1 MPDKKDYFDRIDN
14 ENFLSL
20 IIKLLFLSSLLLMS
34 PLRVSLVGALI
45 IMIMIVLRLNINN
58 LISILASFRFDLISI
73 SILILTLWLYILI
86 RFSQI
91 KTLYFKSFFFCLIF
105 LILSLIFSFSSTN
118 IIIFYFFFEWSLI
131 PIFIII
137 IGWGYQIERIKASL
151 YILFYTL
158 FASLPLLL
166 VIVIIIITNYSRSI
180 FFLIVSSNKIYIVT
194 SLTFFTAL
202 AFLVKFPM
210 FLVHQWLPKAHVEAP
225 VGGSIILAG
234 ILLKLGGYGIIRL
247 GPLFNSSLLLRSIMS
262 ITLLGGGVLGIVC
275 LIISDIKVI
284 IAYSSVVHMALI
296 IVGVLSLYSWGING
310 AIIIILAHGL
320 CSSGIF
326 SCANIFYERS
336 HSRRLILNKGI
347 LRFFPRISIIWF
359 FLCIANFGGPFTYNL
374 LAEIRLIINLRRVVN
389 ISLIRI
395 LLISFFSAA
404 YSLILYAR
412 TQQGVP
418 SSLYFSVTTPRMRE
432 LITLFGHLWPLL
444 LVCMRPII
452 L

>member
-14 ENFLSL
+14 ENFLLL
-20 IIKLLFLSSLLLMS
+20 IIKLFFLSSLLLIS
-34 PLRVSLVGALI
+34 PLRISLLGAFTII
-45 IMIMIVLRLNINN
+45 IMIILRLNINN
-58 LISILASFRFDLISI
+58 LICILASFRFDLISI

-91 KTLYFKSFFFCLIF
+91 KTLYFKSFFFCLMF

-118 IIIFYFFFEWSLI
+118 IIMFYFFFEWSLI

-151 YILFYTL
+151 YMLFYTL

-166 VIVIIIITNYSRSI
+166 VIIIIIIANYSRSI
-180 FFLIVSSNKIYIVT
+180 FFLIISSNKIYMVS

-247 GPLFNSSLLLRSIMS
+247 GPLFNSSLLLRSIIS
-262 ITLLGGGVLGIVC
+262 ITLLGGGILGIVC
-275 LIISDIKVI
+275 LIISDMKVI
-284 IAYSSVVHMALI
+284 IAYSSVVHIALI

-310 AIIIILAHGL
+310 AIMIILAHGL

-389 ISLIRI
+389 LSLIRI

-418 SSLYFSVTTPRMRE
+418 SSLYFSVATPNIRE
-432 LITLFGHLWPLL
+432 LLTLFGHLWPLL
-444 LVCMRPII
+444 LVCIRPIM

>member
-14 ENFLSL
+14 ENFLLL
-20 IIKLLFLSSLLLMS
+20 IIKLLFLSSLLLVA
-34 PLRVSLVGALI
+34 PLSISLIGAFI
-45 IMIMIVLRLNINN
+45 IIIIIVLRLNINN
-58 LISILASFRFDLISI
+58 LIPILSSLRFDLISI
-73 SILILTLWLYILI
+73 RILILTLWLYILI

-91 KTLYFKSFFFCLIF
+91 KVLYFKSFFTCFIF
-105 LILSLIFSFSSTN
+105 LVLSLIFSFSSTN

-137 IGWGYQIERIKASL
+137 MGWGYQIERIKASL

-166 VIVIIIITNYSRSI
+166 IIIITLIKNFSRSI
-180 FFLIVSSNKIYIVT
+180 FFLSVSSNIIYT
-194 SLTFFTAL
+194 MPSFTFFAVL
-202 AFLVKFPM
+202 AFLVKFPI

-247 GPLFNSSLLLRSIMS
+247 GSLFNSSLLLRSIIRIS
-262 ITLLGGGVLGIVC
+262 LLGGGVLGIVC

-284 IAYSSVVHMALI
+284 IAYSSVVHIALI
-296 IVGVLSLYSWGING
+296 IIGVLSLYSWGING
-310 AIIIILAHGL
+310 AIIIMLAHGL
-320 CSSGIF
+320 CSSGMF
-326 SCANIFYERS
+326 SCANMFYERS

-374 LAEIRLIINLRRVVN
+374 LAEIRLIINLRRLVN
-389 ISLIRI
+389 FSLISI

-412 TQQGVP
+412 TQQGSP
-418 SSLYFSVTTPRMRE
+418 SRIYFSLTSPNMRE

-444 LVCMRPII
+444 FICIRPII
-452 L
+452 V